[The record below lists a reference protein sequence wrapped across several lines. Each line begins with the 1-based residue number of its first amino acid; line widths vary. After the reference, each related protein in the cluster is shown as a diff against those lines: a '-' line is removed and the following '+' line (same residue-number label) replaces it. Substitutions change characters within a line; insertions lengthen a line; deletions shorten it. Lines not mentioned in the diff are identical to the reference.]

1 MTVYRGKVVSYDAGT
16 HTAKVR
22 LDGSPQ
28 EVLTAE
34 VAANIAGADVTVGRR
49 ALVDTGDHNN
59 PADAILTAVAD

>member
-1 MTVYRGKVVSYDAGT
+1 
-16 HTAKVR
+16 
-22 LDGSPQ
+22 
-28 EVLTAE
+28 LTAE